1 MSFRPEMLDG
11 IGCTHVIYAFAAL
24 DNQTYEIVSHDP
36 KFDIEEGNLFLLT
49 LIFFIKAVPALKR
62 T

>member
-1 MSFRPEMLDG
+1 MLDG

-36 KFDIEEGNLFLLT
+36 KFDIEEGIIY
-49 LIFFIKAVPALKR
+49 LIDHDSWIFILGS
-62 T
+62 